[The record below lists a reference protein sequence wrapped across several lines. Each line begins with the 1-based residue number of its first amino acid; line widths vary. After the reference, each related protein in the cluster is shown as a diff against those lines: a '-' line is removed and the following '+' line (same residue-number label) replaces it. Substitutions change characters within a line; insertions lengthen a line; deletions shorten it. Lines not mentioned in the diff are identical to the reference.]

1 MGLTFYISLL
11 LINRHILKPC
21 QVFGN
26 NSSAAMNFV
35 KTKLSKI
42 VQAEGFLGILL
53 LILMRRGFT
62 IYEKCS

>member
-1 MGLTFYISLL
+1 MGLIFYISLL

-21 QVFGN
+21 QVFRN

-42 VQAEGFLGILL
+42 VQAGGFLGILL